1 MRFNYS
7 DKLLILFFI
16 YILIN
21 GVYNNFFE
29 INESNISQNK
39 IFFKSLSFLRFL
51 IFYFIVKFLILK
63 GIINYKYLFFSF
75 GAVSLFV
82 CFDLMVQ
89 FSLGYD
95 LFGFEKTGRR
105 LTGPFNDEYI
115 AGSFLQRFSF
125 FALCYSMFFI
135 KFKKKNIFNLQ
146 IFFTLLV
153 LLIGFILA
161 GNRIPLLM
169 FLIGVFLTFIF
180 FSNIR
185 KIFFIFFF
193 LIPISLSIFMKSTDD
208 YHSHYVGFV
217 EKTYQIT
224 NFYHK
229 KMKGES
235 PKPNNSHL
243 KEIESGYATWKLNK
257 YFGGGI
263 KSFYNNCLKLDKKIS
278 KDWGHGN
285 FKVNNCP
292 NHPHNYFIQLLAELG
307 IFGFSLILL
316 YFFSII
322 YNSFTIIANK
332 EESRDRKNFIIFFLI
347 IFLIE
352 IFPFKTTG
360 SFFTSLNASYIFFV
374 IAFIAGLSQN
384 RNFIIK

>member
-1 MRFNYS
+1 
-7 DKLLILFFI
+7 
-16 YILIN
+16 
-21 GVYNNFFE
+21 
-29 INESNISQNK
+29 
-39 IFFKSLSFLRFL
+39 
-51 IFYFIVKFLILK
+51 
-63 GIINYKYLFFSF
+63 
-75 GAVSLFV
+75 
-82 CFDLMVQ
+82 
-89 FSLGYD
+89 
-95 LFGFEKTGRR
+95 
-105 LTGPFNDEYI
+105 
-115 AGSFLQRFSF
+115 
-125 FALCYSMFFI
+125 
-135 KFKKKNIFNLQ
+135 
-146 IFFTLLV
+146 
-153 LLIGFILA
+153 
-161 GNRIPLLM
+161 
-169 FLIGVFLTFIF
+169 
-180 FSNIR
+180 
-185 KIFFIFFF
+185 
-193 LIPISLSIFMKSTDD
+193 MKSTDD

-224 NFYHK
+224 NFYCK

-235 PKPNNSHL
+235 PKPDNSHL

-278 KDWGHGN
+278 KDWGYGN

-374 IAFIAGLSQN
+374 IAFIAGLLQN